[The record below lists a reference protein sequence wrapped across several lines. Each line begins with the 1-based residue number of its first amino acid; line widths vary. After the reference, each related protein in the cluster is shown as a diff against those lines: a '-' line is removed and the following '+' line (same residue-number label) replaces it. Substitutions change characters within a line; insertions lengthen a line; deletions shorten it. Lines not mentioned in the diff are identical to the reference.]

1 MVNLS
6 EQSFDEVIL
15 LSYGIGQLMSSL
27 TLSVEMELIFAEIA
41 SQQTNAFPIIGG
53 LCLCSSIIP

>member
-1 MVNLS
+1 MVNSS

-15 LSYGIGQLMSSL
+15 LSCGIGQLMPSL

-41 SQQTNAFPIIGG
+41 SQQTNAFPIIEG
-53 LCLCSSIIP
+53 LCFCGSLIP